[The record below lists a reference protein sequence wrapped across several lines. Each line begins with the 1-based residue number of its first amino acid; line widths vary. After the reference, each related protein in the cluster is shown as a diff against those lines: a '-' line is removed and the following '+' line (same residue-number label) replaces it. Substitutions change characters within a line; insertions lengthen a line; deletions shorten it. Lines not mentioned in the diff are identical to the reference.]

1 MSNRKYTKIVVHC
14 SDTPAGA
21 DVGVTEIR
29 RWHTLPPPAGRG
41 WKDIGYNYVIR
52 RDGTV
57 ELGRDTDRDGSTLD
71 EIGAHAAGHNAS
83 SVGICLV
90 GGKGGFNFTFRQITQ
105 LMQLIE
111 DLREEVPTIEEVVGH
126 RDLNP
131 GKDCPQF
138 DVRSLLKGSI

>member
-21 DVGVTEIR
+21 DVGAEDIR
-29 RWHTLPPPAGRG
+29 RWHTLPPPRGRG
-41 WKDIGYNYVIR
+41 WRDIGYHYVIR

-57 ELGRDTDRDGSTLD
+57 ELGRDTDRDGSSLD
-71 EIGAHAAGHNAS
+71 EIGAHAAGHNSS

-90 GGKGGFNFTFRQITQ
+90 GGKGGFNFTFRQLTQ